1 MKGSNPKVSIF
12 DTLFNS
18 CGDST
23 VEVYILSEGKRIKSE
38 TIQ

>member
-12 DTLFNS
+12 DTPFNS

-23 VEVYILSEGKRIKSE
+23 VEVGISSGKKRELNFK
-38 TIQ
+38 Q